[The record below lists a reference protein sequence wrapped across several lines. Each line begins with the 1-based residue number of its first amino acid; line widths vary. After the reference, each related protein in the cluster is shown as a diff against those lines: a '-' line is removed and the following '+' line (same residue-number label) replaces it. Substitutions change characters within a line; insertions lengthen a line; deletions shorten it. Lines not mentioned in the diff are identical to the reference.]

1 MFNGLMNMIDH
12 VVETEKVDK
21 KQLQSKEVA
30 GGMFGLK
37 IQKQELSRKAVGDGR
52 CRIWAPFLQCHGS
65 APPQLYGAALVFS
78 ILERGMPCPQR
89 LSSLARSRSCPV
101 TEL

>member
-52 CRIWAPFLQCHGS
+52 CRIWAQHHPSFMEQLWFSPF
-65 APPQLYGAALVFS
+65 
-78 ILERGMPCPQR
+78 
-89 LSSLARSRSCPV
+89 
-101 TEL
+101 